1 MGDVI
6 RKIEDIEAEMARIVN
21 SINETERLNGCG
33 YPVLQGRGPGKIVC
47 TQNSILVFMSFF
59 RLNPSFFFCQCK
71 CIVTLFHN
79 LDQT

>member
-47 TQNSILVFMSFF
+47 CHKNSIVVL
-59 RLNPSFFFCQCK
+59 
-71 CIVTLFHN
+71 
-79 LDQT
+79 